1 MKAKSHFLDYFFYP
15 DSIAIVGA
23 TNNQLS
29 LNFHLFDNLVK
40 FKFPGRIYPVNPN
53 TSEVGGIKAYPD
65 LGAIDD
71 PIDLVVSAVPAESTL
86 DVVKACVKKKV
97 KGVVLVSG
105 GFSETGGD
113 GAKMQDTIAALLKEN
128 GIRATGPNTLSPIN
142 CYHNLLISFHTTDYL
157 RPGKVSFIFQSGMY
171 DPRINWLL
179 NSLRLGVS
187 KVLDLG
193 NKMDINDVDALEYLA
208 QDETTEI
215 IAVHMETIKGDS
227 KRFVQILKETTRKK
241 PVIILKSGRT
251 AAGAKAAMS
260 HTASIVKE
268 NDNIVES
275 VFRQTGVIRAQNLDE
290 LFNFVKGFDYIGT
303 IKGNR
308 CFIAT
313 FTGGEGII
321 AADLCEQRGF
331 ELSEQSPEMVN
342 SLKGIFP
349 PWDIPVNP
357 LDLGVCVQFHE
368 PEKMYNILFK
378 AIAENGN
385 VDYLL
390 IHSPSIGFLEPS
402 EEIFRLFTSV
412 KERGIAIAVWNI
424 RMDNRL
430 SPVVEKFESYSIPVF
445 ASAAEAINVLSAVYR
460 YSKYRSSLQAY

>member
-1 MKAKSHFLDYFFYP
+1 
-15 DSIAIVGA
+15 
-23 TNNQLS
+23 
-29 LNFHLFDNLVK
+29 
-40 FKFPGRIYPVNPN
+40 
-53 TSEVGGIKAYPD
+53 
-65 LGAIDD
+65 
-71 PIDLVVSAVPAESTL
+71 
-86 DVVKACVKKKV
+86 
-97 KGVVLVSG
+97 
-105 GFSETGGD
+105 
-113 GAKMQDTIAALLKEN
+113 
-128 GIRATGPNTLSPIN
+128 
-142 CYHNLLISFHTTDYL
+142 
-157 RPGKVSFIFQSGMY
+157 
-171 DPRINWLL
+171 
-179 NSLRLGVS
+179 
-187 KVLDLG
+187 
-193 NKMDINDVDALEYLA
+193 
-208 QDETTEI
+208 
-215 IAVHMETIKGDS
+215 METIKGDS